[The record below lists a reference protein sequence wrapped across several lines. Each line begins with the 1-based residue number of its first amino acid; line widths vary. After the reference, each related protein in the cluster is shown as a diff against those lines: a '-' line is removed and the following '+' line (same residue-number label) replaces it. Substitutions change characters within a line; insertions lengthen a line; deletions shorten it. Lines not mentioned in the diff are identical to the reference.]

1 MDDSRQNMRRILVMG
16 PPGSGKSTM
25 ARQLG
30 ARFGLPVFHLDQAWW
45 RPGWIEAPPQA
56 FRAEVERI
64 AALPEWVIDGNF
76 TVTIAPRFCAAD
88 TLIYLD
94 FPPWLSV
101 VRVVRRT
108 IRGFGRIRPDMPEGC
123 PERFEFAFL
132 RFVWTYNRERR
143 ARNLALVESFGGR
156 RIVLHGGGA
165 VRRFMD
171 E

>member
-1 MDDSRQNMRRILVMG
+1 MNVVRV
-16 PPGSGKSTM
+16 
-25 ARQLG
+25 
-30 ARFGLPVFHLDQAWW
+30 PVLAHSESL
-45 RPGWIEAPPQA
+45 RTPQ
-56 FRAEVERI
+56 
-64 AALPEWVIDGNF
+64 
-76 TVTIAPRFCAAD
+76 
-88 TLIYLD
+88 